1 MFGEEKN
8 SGELKSMGTYD
19 DALRPLLLEAE
30 RKNRVD
36 ASVIQRIWSLVA
48 DFEHD
53 KDIARQTL
61 HRGLATLME
70 SLTSPN
76 QPPAP
81 PLNGSSTHRP
91 IGHAPPNAN

>member
-70 SLTSPN
+70 SLISPS
-76 QPPAP
+76 QP
-81 PLNGSSTHRP
+81 LRP
-91 IGHAPPNAN
+91 R